1 MPAKDEK
8 KRTPWWRRRLR
19 RLLPPLVLLVGM
31 GCVSVKLNNAERL
44 IDKHPQGFSDAVNAS
59 PESRAFVED
68 ALKTI
73 NALEETIEA
82 R

>member
-1 MPAKDEK
+1 
-8 KRTPWWRRRLR
+8 
-19 RLLPPLVLLVGM
+19 M